1 MRRVHGAAWI
11 ICCLT
16 LVLAG
21 CSREPFTM
29 VPVSGKVTYE
39 DGSVIPAELLCV
51 IFTPQSP
58 PVDAKTYPRPGSAP
72 VDAATGELRSVTT
85 HKFNDGLA
93 SGKHKVTF
101 GKLGGGTPPATL
113 IPAEYLDPAK
123 TPLEVDTANPH
134 FDLRIRKPK

>member
-1 MRRVHGAAWI
+1 MRGSMLI
-11 ICCLT
+11 ICCMT
-16 LVLAG
+16 LVFVG

-51 IFTPQSP
+51 VFTPQSP

-72 VDAATGELRSVTT
+72 VDPATGEFRSVTT

-93 SGKHKVTF
+93 RGRHKATL
-101 GKLGGGTPPATL
+101 GKLGGGAPHTT
-113 IPAEYLDPAK
+113 IVPAEYLDPAK
-123 TPLEVDTANPH
+123 TPLEVDTDTPR
-134 FDLRIRKPK
+134 FELKIRKPKRE